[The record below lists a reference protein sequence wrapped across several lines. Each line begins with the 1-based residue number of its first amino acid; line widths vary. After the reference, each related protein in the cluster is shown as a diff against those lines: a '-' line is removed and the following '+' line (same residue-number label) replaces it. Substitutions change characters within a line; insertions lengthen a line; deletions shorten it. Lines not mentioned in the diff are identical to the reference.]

1 MKIKQ
6 LFLMLFLISS
16 ALQAQE
22 DSPVIRVRGAN
33 RDCQSALYILDGK
46 VIDLNEF
53 NELKPKKI
61 RNIYVV
67 ADKQALFEYGKNGG
81 CGVIV
86 MTSLKAKNIPQT
98 SDSIVMHYTNTTN
111 DTLYYCYSTG
121 QNLSLNNDTLH
132 YHLERLPFMDSISVL
147 INNLGFDYSRKT
159 YPLPPNASLYFK
171 LDYAFPVKKG
181 ERLLDFSYVF
191 IKKDSD
197 FQVKKKLIEAVGVQ
211 PKIPDSL
218 PDVIHQQYSYK
229 DAVRVK

>member
-1 MKIKQ
+1 
-6 LFLMLFLISS
+6 
-16 ALQAQE
+16 
-22 DSPVIRVRGAN
+22 
-33 RDCQSALYILDGK
+33 LDGK

-61 RNIYVV
+61 RDVYIIK
-67 ADKQALFEYGKNGG
+67 DGKQALFEYGKNGG

-86 MTSLKAKNIPQT
+86 ITSLKAKNVPRT

-121 QNLSLNNDTLH
+121 ENLSLKNDKLH

-171 LDYAFPVKKG
+171 LDYSFPVKKG

-197 FQVKKKLIEAVGVQ
+197 FQIKKKLIEAIGLQ

-218 PDVIHQQYSYK
+218 PDVIHQQYVYK